1 MKSVVDQKLG
11 KDVMDFVADVRQFE
25 DTGHTH
31 DTTWGGGGK
40 VAKQRAQNTMGYQC

>member
-11 KDVMDFVADVRQFE
+11 EDVMDFVADVQQFE